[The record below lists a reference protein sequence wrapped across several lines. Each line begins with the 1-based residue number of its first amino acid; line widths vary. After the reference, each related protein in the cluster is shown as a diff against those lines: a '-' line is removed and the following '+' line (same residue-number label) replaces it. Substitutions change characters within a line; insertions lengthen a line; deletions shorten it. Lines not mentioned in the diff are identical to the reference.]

1 MRNKGQKKTP
11 SEEGVRFRLRGSES
25 ESETEAVTRL
35 SDGGKT
41 STK

>member
-1 MRNKGQKKTP
+1 MRKMVKKTP
-11 SEEGVRFRLRGSES
+11 SEEGVRFRLKDRIKSEAD
-25 ESETEAVTRL
+25 AVTRL